1 MHYAKSVHNGNAGEA
16 GMKRILNTTV
26 VLLSAGGSPPA
37 QEPRPPLNA
46 LRITG
51 EIVAGEVFAGAGLVG
66 AFFLAHAL
74 ENVFANIPG
83 YMETPLSLSFVAIF
97 GCVGVS
103 LVGIIGNEK
112 GSYWAASAG
121 GAAGV
126 LVGCL
131 LDVIRPNY
139 TPFAFLPYHLGVL
152 PIMWFIPAVG
162 ATIGFN
168 FSRRYKSTYPRSKL
182 GYVGSGR
189 NGL

>member
-1 MHYAKSVHNGNAGEA
+1 
-16 GMKRILNTTV
+16 MKRNLVAAV
-26 VLLSAGGSPPA
+26 VLLSVGTSLSA
-37 QEPRPPLNA
+37 QESRPPLNA

-51 EIVAGEVFAGAGLVG
+51 EIIAGEVFAGAGLVG

-74 ENVFANIPG
+74 ENVFADMPG

-103 LVGIIGNEK
+103 IVGIIGNET
-112 GSYWAASAG
+112 GSYWAALAG
-121 GAAGV
+121 GAVGV

-131 LDVIRPNY
+131 MDAIHPNY
-139 TPFAFLPYHLGVL
+139 APLKFLPFRLGVL

-168 FSRRYKSTYPRSKL
+168 FSRRYK
-182 GYVGSGR
+182 
-189 NGL
+189 